1 MKVKKAEW
9 VGVLPGLGLHALANP
24 AVTLLPLRGGK
35 PSETCRISI
44 KKLCSGLVSAVRPA
58 QVNGCPSADLHR
70 AHSPNPVT
78 PPQINMFNNIS
89 FVHIKK
95 R

>member
-1 MKVKKAEW
+1 MKNTKW

-35 PSETCRISI
+35 PSENGRSII
-44 KKLCSGLVSAVRPA
+44 KKLCSGLVSAFLPA
-58 QVNGCPSADLHR
+58 QGNGCPTADLHR
-70 AHSPNPVT
+70 ADSPNPVT